1 MVFNDKPKYDTRQ
14 TFRLSADEK
23 AKLIEEANKRNL
35 DISSFIRFCINQV
48 VEKEKR

>member
-1 MVFNDKPKYDTRQ
+1 MVFKDKPKYDTRQ
-14 TFRLSADEK
+14 TFRLSTDEK
-23 AKLIEEANKRNL
+23 TKLIEEADKRDL